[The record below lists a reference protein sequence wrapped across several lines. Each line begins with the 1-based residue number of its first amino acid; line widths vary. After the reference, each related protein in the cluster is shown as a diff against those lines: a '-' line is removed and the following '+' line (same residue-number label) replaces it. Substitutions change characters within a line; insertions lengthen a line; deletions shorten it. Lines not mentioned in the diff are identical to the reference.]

1 MLILVIK
8 LVRQNTKEKQ
18 EIKICKKWGI
28 YPLRSENNISFQFE
42 RKFPLVGE
50 WKLSMASNCNMLH
63 KVGIFFQKP
72 LIFIFKFAF
81 YIYYTVRYC
90 NAYSTVCFRCFNIT
104 LTNHCVK
111 KIKCNK
117 CDANVLNAL
126 ANLCTGVNNYF
137 CRQTRKRDAVKWIK
151 KYECIILYIQLKM
164 IFL

>member
-1 MLILVIK
+1 
-8 LVRQNTKEKQ
+8 
-18 EIKICKKWGI
+18 
-28 YPLRSENNISFQFE
+28 
-42 RKFPLVGE
+42 
-50 WKLSMASNCNMLH
+50 MLH
-63 KVGIFFQKP
+63 KVGIFFHKP

-151 KYECIILYIQLKM
+151 NMNVLYYLFSLKWYFYSIILKRVKKKYLLSYLTDRLLAAFYDILWMTRCIIYFNTRCPWMFCMIQMLKSPEK
-164 IFL
+164 